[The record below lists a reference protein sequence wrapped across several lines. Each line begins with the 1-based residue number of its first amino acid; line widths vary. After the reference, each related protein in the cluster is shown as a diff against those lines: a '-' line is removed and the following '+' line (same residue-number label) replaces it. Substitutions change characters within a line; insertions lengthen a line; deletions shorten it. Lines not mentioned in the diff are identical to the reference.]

1 MTPREYLNS
10 RLMHGIKLGL
20 DNIRF
25 LAGAAGAPHAR
36 FPSVHV
42 AGTNGKGSVVAMLDA
57 MFRAAGYCSGRF
69 TSPHLID
76 VAERYLID
84 GTCIDDDALDRH
96 ITFFRKAAESMP
108 HSPTYFEVATAVA
121 YRHFAER
128 RVDVAVF
135 EVGMGGR
142 FDSTNIITPEAA
154 AITNIDLEHTK
165 YLGDT
170 LEKIAF
176 EKAGILKKG
185 VPVVVAETRPGPL
198 NVILER
204 AGEFGCPV
212 SLLGRDFRYTVRG
225 DPFALQF
232 SYESETLSLGPV
244 PLQLHGTYQGANA
257 AVAVALAERLR
268 EKYPGLDPS
277 TIATGIET
285 ARWPC
290 RLEQVLDSPPVIIDT
305 THTAAGAR
313 ELVQQVPQ
321 CAVVL
326 AVSEDKN
333 AADILAALDSIAD
346 PLILSQFNGARA
358 MPVDTLSAAAG
369 DRPHYQTPDLDEA
382 IRLAL
387 DHASDSVPAL
397 ITGSVFTAGEARNI
411 LINRYGAPP
420 LRF

>member
-1 MTPREYLNS
+1 MTPREYLDS

-25 LAGAAGAPHAR
+25 LARAAGAPHTR

-76 VAERYLID
+76 LAERYVID
-84 GTCIDDDALDRH
+84 GVCIDDETSDRH
-96 ITFFRKAAESMP
+96 IAFFEKAAESMP

-121 YRHFAER
+121 FRHFAER
-128 RVDVAVF
+128 QVDVAIF

-154 AITNIDLEHTK
+154 AITNIELEHTK

-170 LEKIAF
+170 REKIAF

-185 VPVVVAETRPGPL
+185 VPVVVAETRSGPL
-198 NVILER
+198 GVILER
-204 AGEFGCPV
+204 ADELGCPV
-212 SLLGRDFRYTVRG
+212 SLLERDFRYSVQG
-225 DPFALQF
+225 DPFALVF
-232 SYESETLSLGPV
+232 SYESETLTLGPV
-244 PLQLHGTYQGANA
+244 PLPLHGTYQGANA
-257 AVAVALAERLR
+257 ATAVALAELLG
-268 EKYPGLDPS
+268 EKYPRLDPS
-277 TIATGIET
+277 AIATGIET

-290 RLEQVLDSPPVIIDT
+290 RLEQVLDSPPVIVDT

-313 ELVQQVPQ
+313 ELIEQVPA
-321 CAVVL
+321 CAVIL
-326 AVSEDKN
+326 AVSVDKN
-333 AADILAALDSIAD
+333 AAEMLASLDSIAD
-346 PLILSQFNGARA
+346 TLILSQFNGARA

-369 DRPHYQTPDLDEA
+369 DRRQHRTQNLEEA
-382 IRLAL
+382 IGFAL
-387 DHASDSVPAL
+387 DHASDSVPVL
-397 ITGSVFTAGEARNI
+397 ITGSVFTAGEARKI
-411 LINRYGAPP
+411 LIEGYGAPP
-420 LRF
+420 LQF